1 MKKFKLSKKIVI
13 ITIITLLVI
22 AVIAFATYKIVNDEN
37 KLTVE
42 EKEWITENIDV
53 LQTVDVP
60 NNLDIFGKNGSGV
73 FFDFISDLETNYNLK
88 VNEKTYTLG
97 DKTIESRAF
106 KVVDDVD
113 KNHVVFYKEHY
124 VLISKSKV
132 NISTLSQLN
141 GKKIGVLSTDEKT
154 INKYL
159 SDVSNAMLTTYE
171 TTTSLFQSLD
181 TNTDIEFAIISLE
194 ENLTS
199 ILTSNYYI
207 DYHISDLNKYMV
219 FDVQKDDTFSSIVKK
234 YFATWKKENLQP
246 CINENELELFI
257 DALSI
262 SDKEID
268 NIQSKEY
275 EYGFI
280 NNSPYEVLIGGTYG
294 GIVSEYINRFSQF
307 SDTEFKSIKYKNF
320 AKFTE
325 ALANSQVNLYFNYY
339 NLDTSYQKVD
349 SLMNISFVVIAQE
362 SNPLVMNSV
371 ASLSENTIY
380 VQKNS
385 IIEKYLT
392 SLGGINIKTYS
403 NEKELKKISRQDNI
417 IVLDKEIFNYYKKS
431 FLSEYSIRYSNT
443 LSETYN
449 FYIKGN
455 DTFNLLFEKYI
466 QTLDPIEIKVKGN
479 YNHTYT
485 MQSGTILGQIAKY
498 SLIVIT
504 VFIIVLYLV
513 YRSTKEIKIAKKI
526 KKEDKMKYIDQLTSL
541 KNRNYL
547 NENIASWNKNT
558 IYPQATIIIDLNQV
572 RNINDT
578 LGYEQ
583 GDAQIKAAAN
593 VLIKTQLDNTDIMR
607 TDGNEYLIYL
617 VGYQEKQVVSYIR
630 KLYKEFKNLPYEH
643 GAAIGYS
650 MITND
655 MKTIE
660 DSINESVEDMRT
672 KKEEIEE
679 EKDEK

>member
-1 MKKFKLSKKIVI
+1 MKKVKLSKKVIIISIIVI
-13 ITIITLLVI
+13 LVI
-22 AVIAFATYKIVNDEN
+22 AAIAFGTYQILNDEN

-53 LQTVDVP
+53 LQTVMVP

-73 FFDFISDLETNYNLK
+73 FFDFISDLETEYKLK
-88 VNEKTYTLG
+88 VNERTYNVG
-97 DKTIESRAF
+97 EQVDPGSF
-106 KVVDDVD
+106 KAVDDIEE
-113 KNHVVFYKEHY
+113 NHVVFHKEHY
-124 VLISKSKV
+124 VLVSKSKV
-132 NISTLSQLN
+132 NVSSLSQLN

-159 SDVSNAMLTTYE
+159 SDVSNAMLTSYE
-171 TTTSLFQSLD
+171 TSTTLFQSLE
-181 TNTDIEFAIISLE
+181 TNTDIEFAIIPLE

-219 FDVQKDDTFSSIVKK
+219 YEVKKDDTFSSIVKK
-234 YFATWKKENLQP
+234 YFAKWSKENLKK
-246 CINENELELFI
+246 CLNENELNLFI

-280 NNSPYEVLIGGTYG
+280 NHSPYEVLIGGTYG
-294 GIVSEYINRFSQF
+294 GIISEYITRFSNF
-307 SDTEFKSIKYKNF
+307 SDTEFKTIKYKNF
-320 AKFTE
+320 SKFTE

-339 NLDTSYQKVD
+339 NLDTSYQEVD
-349 SLMNISFVVIAQE
+349 SLMNISFVVVAPE
-362 SNPLVMNSV
+362 ANSLVINSV
-371 ASLSENTIY
+371 ATLSQNTIY

-392 SLGGINIKTYS
+392 SLGGINIKTYT
-403 NEKELKKISRQDNI
+403 NERELKKVARKEAI
-417 IVLDKEIFNYYKKS
+417 IVLDKEEFNYYKKS
-431 FLSEYSIRYSNT
+431 FLSNYSVRYGNT

-466 QTLDPIEIKVKGN
+466 QTLDPNEIKVKGN

-485 MQSGTILGQIAKY
+485 MQSGTILGQVAKY
-498 SLIVIT
+498 SIIVISA
-504 VFIIVLYLV
+504 FIIILYLV
-513 YRSTKEIKIAKKI
+513 YRSTKQIKITKKI

-547 NENIASWNKNT
+547 NENITSWNKNT

-572 RNINDT
+572 RSINDT

>member
-1 MKKFKLSKKIVI
+1 MKSFKKKTIFIFLIVV
-13 ITIITLLVI
+13 LVI
-22 AVIAFATYKIVNDEN
+22 TGLVFLTYKILNDEN
-37 KLTVE
+37 KLSVE
-42 EKEWITENIDV
+42 EKEWITQNINV
-53 LQTVDVP
+53 VQNISIL
-60 NNLDIFGKNGSGV
+60 NNLDVFGKNGAGV
-73 FFDFISDLETNYNLK
+73 FFDFIASFENEYGINVNKITYNIGEEPGDNAFRIVYEPEESDVIIHE
-88 VNEKTYTLG
+88 
-97 DKTIESRAF
+97 
-106 KVVDDVD
+106 
-113 KNHVVFYKEHY
+113 EHY
-124 VLISKSKV
+124 VIISKDKA
-132 NISTLSQLN
+132 NINSLSQIN
-141 GKKIGVLSTDEKT
+141 NKKIGLLSSDEKIIT
-154 INKYL
+154 KYL
-159 SDVSNAMLTTYE
+159 HGISNTIINTYE
-171 TTTSLFQSLD
+171 TSTNLFQALE
-181 TNTDIEFAIISLE
+181 TNTDIEFAIVPLE

-219 FDVQKDDTFSSIVKK
+219 LDIKEKDTFGSILKK
-234 YFATWKKENLQP
+234 YYAVWKEDNLNES
-246 CINENELELFI
+246 INANELKTFVE
-257 DALSI
+257 ALSI

-268 NIQSKEY
+268 TIQAKEY
-275 EYGFI
+275 NYGFV
-280 NNSPYEVLIGGTYG
+280 NYSPYEILSGGQYG
-294 GIVSEYINRFSQF
+294 GIVSEYLTRFSEF
-307 SDTEFKSIKYKNF
+307 SKTEFKSIKYKTF
-320 AKFTE
+320 SKFTE
-325 ALANSQVNLYFNYY
+325 ALANQKIDVYFNYY
-339 NLDTSYQKVD
+339 NLDTKYQPIN
-349 SLMNISFVVIAQE
+349 SLMNISFVVVATE
-362 SNPLVMNSV
+362 SNPLVMNSMS
-371 ASLSENTIY
+371 SLSGKTVY

-392 SLGGINIKTYS
+392 TLGGINIKNYKD
-403 NEKELKKISRQDNI
+403 EKELKKVIRKDNI
-417 IVLDKEIFNYYKKS
+417 VVLDKEVFNYYKKNE
-431 FLSEYSIRYSNT
+431 LKEYTIRYSNT
-443 LSETYN
+443 LSSTYN
-449 FYIKGN
+449 FYVKGN
-455 DTFNLLFEKYI
+455 STFNLLFEKYI
-466 QTLDPIEIKVKGN
+466 QTLDPEEIRIKGN

-485 MQSGTILGQIAKY
+485 MKSGTILGQVAKY
-498 SLIVIT
+498 SLIVI
-504 VFIIVLYLV
+504 VAFIIVLYLV
-513 YRSTKEIKIAKKI
+513 YRSTKQIKITKKI

-547 NENIASWNKNT
+547 NENIANWNKNT

-672 KKEEIEE
+672 KKEELEE
-679 EKDEK
+679 S

>member
-1 MKKFKLSKKIVI
+1 MKKIEINKKVI
-13 ITIITLLVI
+13 LITL
-22 AVIAFATYKIVNDEN
+22 FAIVAIIGLIILTINILNDEN

-42 EKEWITENIDV
+42 EKEWITENINTI
-53 LQTVDVP
+53 QSINVP

-73 FFDFISDLETNYNLK
+73 FFDFIKDLETEYGIE
-88 VNEKTYTLG
+88 VNEITYNIG
-97 DKTIESRAF
+97 EEINGNSF
-106 KVVDDVD
+106 KVVYDLEEDDVLF
-113 KNHVVFYKEHY
+113 HQEHY
-124 VLISKSKV
+124 VIISKEKNV
-132 NISTLSQLN
+132 ISSISQLN
-141 GKKIGVLSTDEKT
+141 NKKIGVLKNDEKT
-154 INKYL
+154 ITKYL
-159 SDVSNAMLTTYE
+159 SDISNSIINTYE
-171 TTTSLFQSLD
+171 TSTNIFQALES
-181 TNTDIEFAIISLE
+181 NIDIEYAILPLE

-207 DYHISDLNKYMV
+207 DYHISDLNKYLIFNGV
-219 FDVQKDDTFSSIVKK
+219 KDDTFGNIIKK
-234 YFATWKKENLQP
+234 YYAKWQEENFDESK
-246 CINENELELFI
+246 NKNELNTFVQ
-257 DALSI
+257 ALSI

-268 NIQSKEY
+268 NIQAKPY
-275 EYGFI
+275 TYGFI
-280 NNSPYEVLIGGTYG
+280 NNSPYEVLTGGQYG
-294 GIVSEYINRFSQF
+294 GIISEYLTRFSKF
-307 SDTEFKSIKYKNF
+307 SNIEFKSTKYKNF
-320 AKFTE
+320 SKFTE
-325 ALANSQVNLYFNYY
+325 ALANQKVDLYFNYY
-339 NLDTSYQKVD
+339 NLDTKYQKID
-349 SLMNISFVVIAQE
+349 SLMNVSFVVAANE
-362 SNPLVMNSV
+362 SNPLVMNSI
-371 ASLSENTIY
+371 ASLNNKTVY

-385 IIEKYLT
+385 IIEKYLN
-392 SLGGINIKTYS
+392 SLGGINIKTYEDS
-403 NEKELKKISRQDNI
+403 KELKKVSKKDNI
-417 IVLDKEIFNYYKKS
+417 LILDKEVFNYYKKTD
-431 FLSEYSIRYSNT
+431 LSNYTIRYSNT
-443 LSETYN
+443 LSDTYN
-449 FYIKGN
+449 FYVKGN
-455 DTFNLLFEKYI
+455 NTFNLLFEKYI
-466 QTLDPIEIKVKGN
+466 QTLDPEEIKIKGN

-485 MQSGTILGQIAKY
+485 MKSGTILGQVAKY
-498 SLIVIT
+498 SIIVII
-504 VFIIVLYLV
+504 VFIIILYIV
-513 YRSTKEIKIAKKI
+513 YRSTKQIKIAKKI

-547 NENIASWNKNT
+547 NENIANWNKNS

-679 EKDEK
+679 G